1 MCLMD
6 HKLSGL
12 KPVSFDHFIQNSFL
26 EVHMHKLVRHPPHV
40 ESFEGYTKQSSEDS
54 SSIFTFGKRTTSP
67 IWEVADLDDTPKF

>member
-54 SSIFTFGKRTTSP
+54 SSILPSANGPHHRYGKWP
-67 IWEVADLDDTPKF
+67 I